1 MSIQALLATSAVGS
15 VGGGGATVSLS
26 AVAALT
32 VAGTS
37 GTFASCT
44 ATTSGAVASAW
55 AWSVISQSGGTFS
68 IASGAGTA
76 TAAAQVTGVS
86 GATATALLQCVVTT
100 GAGTFT
106 VTTPLTFTNSTVV
119 SVSQS
124 AVTALS
130 GVTGSTSFNASIVTV
145 TGGTASSYTWSI
157 GSQVNGTFTIGLGAG
172 TNNVNAGVSG
182 VPASSVATASL
193 QCVTVVGGTP
203 YNTSTP
209 LQYTNTSGS
218 STFTVNVAP
227 LSFTTTGTAATLTTG
242 ASAVATVSG
251 GTGPYTYAW
260 LCIDNDGGLPNTNF
274 IGVTATAASTTLRG
288 GGLES
293 GAGPV
298 VALFQVTATD
308 SLSHTAVGTCSATFE
323 RT

>member
-55 AWSVISQSGGTFS
+55 AWSVVSQSGGTFS

-260 LCIDNDGGLPNTNF
+260 LCIDNDAGLPNTNF

-288 GGLES
+288 GGLEIGS
-293 GAGPV
+293 TV
-298 VALFQVTATD
+298 VASFQVTATD
-308 SLSHTAVGTCSATFE
+308 SLGHTAVGTCSATFA